1 MDINIS
7 IKITDSF
14 FATYKP
20 LGLNNKNKHISVYVI
35 MVELIIEPTLY
46 SEL

>member
-20 LGLNNKNKHISVYVI
+20 WSKTIKINISVYVI
-35 MVELIIEPTLY
+35 MVELIIEPTVY